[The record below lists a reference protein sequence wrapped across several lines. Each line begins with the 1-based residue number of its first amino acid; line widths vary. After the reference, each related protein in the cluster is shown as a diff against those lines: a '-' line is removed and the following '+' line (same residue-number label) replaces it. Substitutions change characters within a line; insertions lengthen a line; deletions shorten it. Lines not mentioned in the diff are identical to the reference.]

1 MVGRKYISEE
11 EPNRPR
17 RRHGVDHDP
26 IENDLGVAFV
36 VCIAVALFMLSGGGF
51 SDLWSDMTREIG
63 SYVHQV
69 VQSAGS

>member
-11 EPNRPR
+11 EPSRKR

-26 IENDLGVAFV
+26 VESDLSVAFV
-36 VCIAVALFMLSGGGF
+36 VCIAVALFMVSGAGF
-51 SDLWSDMTREIG
+51 SDLWSDMTREVG

-69 VQSAGS
+69 VQVAGS